1 MGHESRCL
9 RILWRKC
16 RFDRD
21 RSRENKHLPDPA
33 AGGIGEI
40 CMILTVDIGNSNI
53 VLGAVEGE
61 QILFE
66 ARLRTDPTKTSDEYC
81 IDLKMILEVYGVK
94 PSDIEGSIIASV
106 VPQVL
111 NSIKTALKKLT
122 GKDALVVGPGLKTGL
137 NIKIE
142 NPAQTGADLVVGCVA
157 ALRQHKPPMIVIDMG
172 TATTMIAL
180 DETGAFI
187 GGSISPGVKISM
199 DALTGRTA
207 LLPGL
212 QLDQPKKAIG
222 RNTIDCMRSG
232 IMLGA
237 ACMLDGMVQRM
248 EEELGCKTT
257 VVVTGGIA
265 RFVIPM
271 CRTPMIYDKDLLLKG
286 LLALYRDNTKH

>member
-1 MGHESRCL
+1 
-9 RILWRKC
+9 
-16 RFDRD
+16 
-21 RSRENKHLPDPA
+21 
-33 AGGIGEI
+33 
-40 CMILTVDIGNSNI
+40 MILAVDIGNSNI
-53 VLGAVEGE
+53 VIGAMEDDK
-61 QILFE
+61 ILFE
-66 ARLRTDPTKTSDEYC
+66 ARLRTDATKTSDEYC
-81 IDLKMILEVYGVK
+81 IDLKMILEVYEANPKAV
-94 PSDIEGSIIASV
+94 EGAIISSV